1 MEVLMR
7 RLLMGFAVTSLVM
20 LCPKYE
26 ARTASELPTSPRI
39 DPSLVPVPTGEV
51 GVASWYG
58 EEFQGSETAS
68 GEMFDQDGLTAAHRK
83 LPLGT
88 KIKVTNLRNSRSAV
102 LRVNDRGPNV
112 RGRLLDVS
120 YAAAQRLGFEA
131 TGAVKVRIKIM
142 SFPKGYVAPSVKAS
156 ELTTRCVSPAS

>member
-1 MEVLMR
+1 MR
-7 RLLMGFAVTSLVM
+7 KLLMGLGVATFVV

-26 ARTASELPTSPRI
+26 ASTGSELPIRPHI
-39 DPSLVPVPTGEV
+39 DPSLVPLPRGEV

-68 GEMFDQDGLTAAHRK
+68 GEPFDQDGLTAAHRK

-88 KIKVTNLRNSRSAV
+88 RIKVTNLRNLRSTI

-112 RGRLLDVS
+112 RGRFLDVS
-120 YAAAQRLGFEA
+120 FAAAQRLGFETA
-131 TGAVKVRIKIM
+131 GAARVRIKIL
-142 SFPKGYVAPSVKAS
+142 SYPKGYIAPAAKAS
-156 ELTTRCVSPAS
+156 GLVSRCVGSTG

>member
-1 MEVLMR
+1 MR
-7 RLLMGFAVTSLVM
+7 RLLMGLAVTSFVVLS
-20 LCPKYE
+20 PKYE
-26 ARTASELPTSPRI
+26 ARTASELPVTPRV
-39 DPSLVPVPTGEV
+39 DSRLVPVPRGEV

-58 EEFQGSETAS
+58 EEFQGNETAS
-68 GEMFDQDGLTAAHRK
+68 GEIFDQEGLTAAHRK

-88 KIKVTNLRNSRSAV
+88 RIRVTNLRNSRSAI

-131 TGAVKVRIKIM
+131 TGAVKVRIKIL
-142 SFPKGYVAPSVKAS
+142 SFPKGYVAPSVKGS
-156 ELTTRCVSPAS
+156 KLPTSCVSPAS

>member
-1 MEVLMR
+1 MR
-7 RLLMGFAVTSLVM
+7 KLLMGLTVATFVV

-26 ARTASELPTSPRI
+26 ARTGPELPIRPHI
-39 DPSLVPVPTGEV
+39 DPSLVPLPRGEV

-68 GEMFDQDGLTAAHRK
+68 GEPFDQDGLTAAHRK

-88 KIKVTNLRNSRSAV
+88 RIKVTNLKNLRSAI

-120 YAAAQRLGFEA
+120 FAAAQRLGFETA
-131 TGAVKVRIKIM
+131 GAARVRIRIL
-142 SFPKGYVAPSVKAS
+142 SYPRGYIAPVVRAS
-156 ELTTRCVSPAS
+156 ALASRCVGSAG